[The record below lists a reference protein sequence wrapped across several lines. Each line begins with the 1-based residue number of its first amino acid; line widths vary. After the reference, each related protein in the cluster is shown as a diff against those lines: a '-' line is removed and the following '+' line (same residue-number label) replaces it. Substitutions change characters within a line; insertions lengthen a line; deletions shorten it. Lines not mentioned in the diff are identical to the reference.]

1 MSLPILFADV
11 SLGFWGQTFGTP
23 DLVVIAM
30 LVLLEGVL
38 SIDNALVLGL
48 LAKRVPKHLQQQ
60 ALTYGLIGAF
70 VFRVISIASVS
81 YLLKWRIVKLL
92 GGGYLV
98 YIAVKHLFFES
109 KEESEQTVGVDSQGE
124 PELRDSTTGA
134 ALTDAQEMV
143 EIQERVPVPIPEED
157 LRAGKSFWM
166 AVAVIELTDIA
177 FAVDSILAAMA
188 FIPAVPKDMPPDS
201 TNPKLWVVVAGGFIG
216 LMLMRVAAVMFIK
229 LLERF
234 PRFETS
240 AYLLVIVIGLKLLA
254 DWGLNSETNPHVVDF
269 HSYTRPEFW
278 IFWISMALCLAFGFL
293 PKKSEAAVSTKS
305 NT

>member
-1 MSLPILFADV
+1 MSPPILFADV

-23 DLVVIAM
+23 DIVVIAM

-48 LAKRVPKHLQQQ
+48 LAKRVPKHLQQR
-60 ALTYGLIGAF
+60 ALTYGLVGAF
-70 VFRVISIASVS
+70 IFRVISIASVS

-109 KEESEQTVGVDSQGE
+109 KEESEQTMGIDSQGE
-124 PELRDSTTGA
+124 PELRDSATGA

-143 EIQERVPVPIPEED
+143 EIQERVPVPIPEEE

-188 FIPAVPKDMPPDS
+188 FIPEVAPDS
-201 TNPKLWVVVAGGFIG
+201 INPKLWVVVAGGFVG

-229 LLERF
+229 LLEKF

-240 AYLLVIVIGLKLLA
+240 AYLLVIVIGLKLLLE
-254 DWGLNSETNPHVVDF
+254 WGLNSKDPNYVNF
-269 HSYTRPEFW
+269 HSFREPEFW
-278 IFWISMALCLAFGFL
+278 IFWISMAACLGFGFL
-293 PKKSEAAVSTKS
+293 PKKSDAAVSTKS
-305 NT
+305 HT

>member
-48 LAKRVPKHLQQQ
+48 LAKRVPKHLQKR
-60 ALTYGLIGAF
+60 ALTYGLIGEF

-143 EIQERVPVPIPEED
+143 EIQERVPVPVPEVD

-166 AVAVIELTDIA
+166 AVGVIELTDIA

-188 FIPAVPKDMPPDS
+188 FIPAVPKDLPPDA

-229 LLERF
+229 LLEKF

-254 DWGLNSETNPHVVDF
+254 DWGLNSETNPHRIDF

-278 IFWISMALCLAFGFL
+278 IFWISMALCLGFGFL

-305 NT
+305 IT